1 MYENS
6 DSQFLRTTTGIQS
19 VPEASYESKLIMTF
33 LTKVEFAGI
42 MCSFRLVLEEKAGTK
57 LTWVIKI
64 RVLWKVFRNQ
74 FCFIR
79 YRRQHLRAVIIKE
92 VYQFTCV
99 ENIIN
104 NSPEVTWA
112 KFLGKDRLLF
122 YHHRQVWK
130 LHRPLCNDY

>member
-57 LTWVIKI
+57 LT
-64 RVLWKVFRNQ
+64 
-74 FCFIR
+74 
-79 YRRQHLRAVIIKE
+79 
-92 VYQFTCV
+92 
-99 ENIIN
+99 
-104 NSPEVTWA
+104 
-112 KFLGKDRLLF
+112 
-122 YHHRQVWK
+122 
-130 LHRPLCNDY
+130 